1 MALCM
6 KRDTYRRFAYI
17 ETCLYWGL
25 GITAT
30 QLGKVFTLARQN
42 AQACLDAYRKQN
54 PASMEYD
61 PKQKRH
67 KATTDFQPR
76 YIEDEPEKYLHY
88 LRGNQLSNAFWEDE
102 EWDGLPVYDVDTLFR
117 PHLDRDCVRLLI
129 TAIQHRQVVTIYY
142 HSKALTHYLSISPNN
157 LVFASRRYHI
167 RAYCHD
173 WQRYIDVVLSR
184 VLEAQVS
191 IEDWVSAEEDK
202 DWQTYLDLYFQPNP
216 DLPAQ
221 MIDTLKT
228 DYRLQSN
235 RYTIRTR
242 IALKAYVLREMER
255 IDWKYNMKLWL
266 PA

>member
-1 MALCM
+1 M

-30 QLGKVFTLARQN
+30 QLGKVFTIARQN
-42 AQACLDAYRKQN
+42 AQACLDAYRKQY

-61 PKQKRH
+61 PRQKRH
-67 KATTDFQPR
+67 KATTDFQPC
-76 YIEDEPEKYLHY
+76 YIKADPENYLHY

-102 EWDGLPVYDVDTLFR
+102 EWEGLPVVDVDTLFR
-117 PHLDRDCVRLLI
+117 PYLDRDCVRLLMI
-129 TAIQHRQVVTIYY
+129 AIQHRQVVTIYY
-142 HSKALTHYLSISPNN
+142 HSKARTHYLTISPNN
-157 LVFASRRYHI
+157 LVFASRRYHV

-184 VLEAQVS
+184 VLEANVS
-191 IEDWVSAEEDK
+191 NEDWVSEEEDK
-202 DWQTYLDLYFQPNP
+202 DWISYIDLYFQPNP

-228 DYRLQSN
+228 DFRLQSN
-235 RYTIRTR
+235 RHMIRTR
-242 IALKAYVLREMER
+242 VALRGYVLREMER